1 MIALDILHWVAGAVV
16 LAESLNKLERVD
28 LQSTRPMQQKI
39 IDSVKAIAWILLA
52 LGGAG
57 AIISPLAAGL
67 IPKPNLQD
75 VCVIVGCAALIIRTR
90 IKECAK

>member
-1 MIALDILHWVAGAVV
+1 MIALDILHWLAGAVV
-16 LAESLNKLERVD
+16 LAESLNKLERVH

-67 IPKPNLQD
+67 IPKPKLQAGSG
-75 VCVIVGCAALIIRTR
+75 IAGCAAVLIR
-90 IKECAK
+90 A